1 MLLDTINMTI
11 GGDEYISLPVALQ
24 MPYTKMRTDLCSKLL
39 ERQALTRID
48 WYLTKHSRLTSE
60 QMYVSVQPDL
70 DSTRMV
76 HELCCAKTNSI
87 QFRFTL

>member
-24 MPYTKMRTDLCSKLL
+24 MPYTKMRTDLRSKLL
-39 ERQALTRID
+39 ERQALTRIA